1 MKRRILVV
9 EDEEKLRRVI
19 ELQLISAGF
28 DVDKAGTAEEGL
40 KLVDRADLVLTD
52 LKLPNMDGLEL
63 LGLIRRQNAQVP
75 VIMMTA
81 FGSVETAVEAMKAGA
96 TDFLLKPFSLDHLMQ
111 VVNKALEVRALRD
124 ENRALKEELGRRY
137 EFDNIIGRSP
147 PMQEIF
153 ATIERVAPT
162 RATVLLAGES
172 GVGKDLIARA
182 IHFHSPR
189 RDRPLVKI
197 NCTAIPENLME
208 SELFGYEKGAFTG
221 AQTTKPGK
229 FEQAD
234 TGTVFLDE
242 IGDVPAAIQVKLLR
256 ILQEREFERLGS
268 NETRHIDV
276 RVIAATNQDLRAAL
290 EQGTFRE
297 DLYYRLNVVPLN
309 IPPLRERKE
318 DIPFL
323 ANHFV
328 KKLAPDTG
336 CRAESITDAAIEKLM
351 AYHWPGNV
359 RELENVIER
368 SLVMCTGHRAG
379 RRRYPAGERP
389 APPRAQRFALPAG
402 RHDAGPIRAGP
413 HPRGAAPRRRQQEPG
428 RAPAGADAQRPAL
441 PADADGAGGVG
452 WEHGHPANAAS
463 HGRARL
469 DRRFRQERLR
479 RAGGGWQ
486 SHHSSGCPGPLRLRR
501 RRWTAQGRPGGR
513 RGWRRRRWAPCR
525 AALRSTRNHPRRDS
539 LHSLRRPAQNVRR
552 FRRRVPAGRGD
563 GGVAKAAPD
572 RSSKARRGVGNYNT

>member
-1 MKRRILVV
+1 MKKRILVV

-19 ELQLISAGF
+19 ELQLVSAGF
-28 DVDKAGTAEEGL
+28 EVDKAGTAEDGL
-40 KLVDRADLVLTD
+40 KIVDRADMVLTD
-52 LKLPNMDGLEL
+52 LRLPGMDGLHF
-63 LGLIRRQNAQVP
+63 LGLIRRQNSLVP
-75 VIMMTA
+75 VVVMTA
-81 FGSVETAVEAMKAGA
+81 FGSIETAVESMKAGA

-124 ENRALKEELGRRY
+124 ENRTLKEELGRRY

-147 PMQEIF
+147 NMQEIF
-153 ATIERVAPT
+153 ATIERVGPT

-221 AQTTKPGK
+221 ANTTKPGK

-242 IGDVPAAIQVKLLR
+242 IGDVPGPIQVKLLR
-256 ILQEREFERLGS
+256 VLQEREFERLGS
-268 NETRHIDV
+268 NVTRHIDV

-309 IPPLRERKE
+309 IPPLRERKQ

-323 ANHFV
+323 ANHFL
-328 KKLAPDTG
+328 KKLAPDAG
-336 CRAESITDAAIEKLM
+336 SQVESITDAAMEKLIS
-351 AYHWPGNV
+351 YHWPGNV

-368 SLVMCTGHRAG
+368 SLVMATGTQLDVSDVKL
-379 RRRYPAGERP
+379 ES
-389 APPRAQRFALPAG
+389 
-402 RHDAGPIRAGP
+402 
-413 HPRGAAPRRRQQEPG
+413 APRPRPQSEAHFVPEGLSLDQYEQEII
-428 RAPAGADAQRPAL
+428 REA
-441 PADADGAGGVG
+441 
-452 WEHGHPANAAS
+452 
-463 HGRARL
+463 
-469 DRRFRQERLR
+469 LR
-479 RAGGGWQ
+479 RADGNKSQAARMLG
-486 SHHSSGCPGPLRLRR
+486 LTRN
-501 RRWTAQGRPGGR
+501 
-513 RGWRRRRWAPCR
+513 
-525 AALRSTRNHPRRDS
+525 ALRYRLT
-539 LHSLRRPAQNVRR
+539 QM
-552 FRRRVPAGRGD
+552 GMEG
-563 GGVAKAAPD
+563 
-572 RSSKARRGVGNYNT
+572 